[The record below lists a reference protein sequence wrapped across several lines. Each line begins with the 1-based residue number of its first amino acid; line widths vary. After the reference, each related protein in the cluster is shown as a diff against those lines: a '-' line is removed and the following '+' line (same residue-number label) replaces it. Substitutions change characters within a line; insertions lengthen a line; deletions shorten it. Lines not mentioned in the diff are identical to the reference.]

1 MWTQQLLGC
10 LFAVSLPWVT
20 QISDDNVPL
29 RALPGVAVVGEA
41 TALEIRPYGVDE
53 DWLGAHAT
61 RVLAKAGVPLL
72 TRPDAYSSEHQPVLA
87 VRLQTVKLPGTRTFA
102 WHLSV
107 AVYRKMTTL
116 GATPDT
122 ALSQIWAA
130 TGTLGVSSGPLLES
144 SIRQTLDEKLAE
156 FAKAWDSRRR

>member
-1 MWTQQLLGC
+1 MWTLQTLGC
-10 LFAVSLPWVT
+10 LLAISLPWVT
-20 QISDDNVPL
+20 QIADDNAPL

-41 TALEIRPYGVDE
+41 TAPEIKPYGVDD

-72 TRPDAYSSEHQPVLA
+72 TRPDAFSSEHQPVLA
-87 VRLQTVKLPGTRTFA
+87 VRLQTVRLPGTQTFA

-107 AVYRKMTTL
+107 ALYRRMATL
-116 GATPDT
+116 GAQPDT

-130 TGTLGVSSGPLLES
+130 TGTLGVSSGPLLKS
-144 SIRQTLDEKLAE
+144 SVRQTLDEKLRE
-156 FAKAWDSRRR
+156 FAKAWDSGRR